1 MRIYTDLFSEEEI
14 ISDGY
19 KMEWK
24 YENTTA
30 EIKGKMVVVGD
41 DNVDIGCG
49 NAFGGKNEDD
59 EEGGDGGPP
68 KEKVINLVQN
78 HGYC

>member
-1 MRIYTDLFSEEEI
+1 MRIYIDLFSEEEI

-30 EIKGKMVVVGD
+30 EIKGKMVVVGE

-49 NAFGGKNEDD
+49 NAFGGKN
-59 EEGGDGGPP
+59 
-68 KEKVINLVQN
+68 
-78 HGYC
+78 

>member
-49 NAFGGKNEDD
+49 NAFGGKNEDE

-68 KEKVINLVQN
+68 KERVINLVQN